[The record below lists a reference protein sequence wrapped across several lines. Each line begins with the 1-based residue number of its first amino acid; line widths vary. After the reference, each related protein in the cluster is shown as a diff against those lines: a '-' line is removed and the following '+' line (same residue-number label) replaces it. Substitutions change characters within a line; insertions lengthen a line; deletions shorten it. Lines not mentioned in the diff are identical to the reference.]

1 MSSDFPLG
9 RMALAFGLGSLLTVT
24 SAIANEAASQATHEH
39 LVVEKLAAR
48 TGPESVVVE
57 SAGPYG
63 VNTESIRRHLANTLA
78 ADSALTPLPRNNE
91 RYSFDGKVR
100 TYVVPVRPAID
111 NPINSYSPYDSSSF
125 RRDAVAADVQNL
137 GLLQAVFKRL
147 ASD

>member
-1 MSSDFPLG
+1 MSLDFPFG
-9 RMALAFGLGSLLTVT
+9 RIALAFCLGSLLTVT
-24 SAIANEAASQATHEH
+24 SAIANEATSQAKNEH

-57 SAGPYG
+57 SAGSYG

-125 RRDAVAADVQNL
+125 RRDAVAADMSNL

-147 ASD
+147 AAD